1 MRRLPRRLT
10 ALLAAAAVLPVAA
23 PAPAARARV
32 QPPLDVDAAT
42 SLTIPMCSSG
52 VNVLAIPVEVL
63 GPQNLGECAKG
74 VLS

>member
-1 MRRLPRRLT
+1 MRRFPSRL
-10 ALLAAAAVLPVAA
+10 AMLLLAAAVLPLAL

-42 SLTIPMCSSG
+42 SLTIPLCSSG

-63 GPQNLGECAKG
+63 GPQTLGDCAKG